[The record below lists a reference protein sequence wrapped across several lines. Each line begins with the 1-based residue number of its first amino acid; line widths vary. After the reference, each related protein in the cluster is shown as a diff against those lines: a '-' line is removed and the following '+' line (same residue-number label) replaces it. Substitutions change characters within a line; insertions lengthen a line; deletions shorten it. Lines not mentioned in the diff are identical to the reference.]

1 MLDIYNNPVAMEP
14 LMPVAERMRLAELSF
29 EILQESGR
37 LAGMVRSPWVFQE
50 VASVVRGMNCYYSN
64 LIEGHR
70 TSPRDI
76 ERAMARNFSGDALE
90 SANQLLAFAHMEVER
105 ELVELWEQ
113 GGVDVYSVEFVS
125 EIHRRF
131 YERLP
136 EEFRMARTA
145 MGKSYRIVPGTLRDF
160 MVDVGR
166 HTPPHFEAVVS
177 FLGRFRDFYSSPA
190 ISKTECL
197 VAVAA
202 AHHRLAWIHPFGDGN
217 GRVARLH
224 SQALLAHYGVAGLGL
239 WTLSRGLAR
248 RREDYYRFLEMAD
261 RVRVN
266 DYDGRG
272 NLSDAGLGAFCV
284 FFLESVLDQIRFMES
299 VLDISHLR
307 LRVERYFQFLEG
319 ESYREAFAAIVRVLV
334 DEGEIPRSRV
344 REITGKG
351 ATVAAE
357 IVRKGLEAEYFSSP
371 TPKGVLRVAFPE
383 QMRESLFP
391 KLYFPGGSEEG
402 SEASM

>member
-1 MLDIYNNPVAMEP
+1 MP
-14 LMPVAERMRLAELSF
+14 LAERGRLAELSF

-37 LAGMVRSPWVFQE
+37 LSGMVRSPWVFQE

-76 ERAMARNFSGDALE
+76 ERAMAKDFSGDLRE
-90 SANQLLAFAHMEVER
+90 RANQLLAFAHMEVER
-105 ELVELWEQ
+105 ELVDLWKQ
-113 GGVDVYSVEFVS
+113 GGGEVYSVEFIC

-145 MGKSYRIVPGTLRDF
+145 TGVAYQIVPGTLRNF

-166 HTPPHFEAVVS
+166 HTPPHFEAVGS
-177 FLGRFRDFYSSPA
+177 FLERFRDFYSSPA
-190 ISKTECL
+190 IPKTECL

-224 SQALLAHYGVAGLGL
+224 SQTLLAHYGVAGLGL

-248 RREDYYRFLEMAD
+248 RRGDYYRFLEMAD
-261 RVRVN
+261 RGRVN

-284 FFLESVLDQIRFMES
+284 FFLETMLDQVRFMGS
-299 VLDISHLR
+299 VLDISQLR
-307 LRVERYFQFLEG
+307 ARVERYFQFLEG
-319 ESYREAFAAIVRVLV
+319 ESYREAFAGIMRVLV

-351 ATVAAE
+351 ATVVAE
-357 IVRKGLEAEYFSSP
+357 IVKSGLEVGYFCSPSPKGL
-371 TPKGVLRVAFPE
+371 LRVAFPE
-383 QMRESLFP
+383 QMREALFP
-391 KLYFPGGSEEG
+391 KLYFPAGSNEP
-402 SEASM
+402 

>member
-1 MLDIYNNPVAMEP
+1 MLEVYNNPVAMEP
-14 LMPVAERMRLAELSF
+14 LMPLVERGHLAELSF

-37 LAGMVRSPWVFQE
+37 LAGRVRSPWVFQE

-64 LIEGHR
+64 MIEGHR

-76 ERAMARNFSGDALE
+76 ERAMARDFSGD
-90 SANQLLAFAHMEVER
+90 SAERSNQLLAFAHMEVER
-105 ELVELWEQ
+105 ELGGLLER
-113 GGVDVYSVEFVS
+113 GGVDVYSGEFLC

-136 EEFRMARTA
+136 EEFRTARTA
-145 MGKSYRIVPGTLRDF
+145 AGGAYQIVPGTLRDF

-166 HTPPHFEAVVS
+166 HTPPHFEAVGS

-190 ISKTECL
+190 IPKTECL
-197 VAVAA
+197 MAVAA

-239 WTLSRGLAR
+239 WTLSRGVAR
-248 RREDYYRFLEMAD
+248 RRADYYRFLDMAD
-261 RVRVN
+261 RRRVN

-284 FFLESVLDQIRFMES
+284 FFLETLLDQIRFMGS
-299 VLDISHLR
+299 VLDISNLR
-307 LRVERYFQFLEG
+307 LRVERYFQFMER
-319 ESYREAFAAIVRVLV
+319 ESYRDAFAAIVRVLV

-351 ATVAAE
+351 ATVVAE
-357 IVRKGLEAEYFSSP
+357 IVRRGLEAGYFRSP
-371 TPKGVLRVAFPE
+371 SPKGVLRVAFPE
-383 QMRESLFP
+383 RMREALFP
-391 KLYFPGGSEEG
+391 KLYFPAGSEEV
-402 SEASM
+402 

>member
-14 LMPVAERMRLAELSF
+14 LMPIAERGRLAELSF

-37 LAGMVRSPWVFQE
+37 LSGMVRSPWVFQE

-76 ERAMARNFSGDALE
+76 ERAMARNFSGETLE

-105 ELVELWEQ
+105 ELMELWEQ
-113 GGVDVYSVEFVS
+113 GGVDVYSVEFVC

-145 MGKSYRIVPGTLRDF
+145 TGVAYQIVPGTLRNF

-166 HTPPHFEAVVS
+166 HTPPHFEAVGS
-177 FLGRFRDFYSSPA
+177 FLERFRDFYSSPA
-190 ISKTECL
+190 IPKTECL

-224 SQALLAHYGVAGLGL
+224 SQALLAHYRVAGLGL

-248 RREDYYRFLEMAD
+248 RRGDYYRFLEMAD
-261 RVRVN
+261 RGRVN

-272 NLSDAGLGAFCV
+272 NLSDVGLGAFCV
-284 FFLESVLDQIRFMES
+284 FFLETILDQVRFMGS
-299 VLDISHLR
+299 VLDISQLR
-307 LRVERYFQFLEG
+307 SRVERYFQFLEG
-319 ESYREAFAAIVRVLV
+319 ESYREGFAGIMRVLV

-357 IVRKGLEAEYFSSP
+357 IVRKGLEAGYFSSP
-371 TPKGVLRVAFPE
+371 TPKGILRVAFPE
-383 QMRESLFP
+383 RMREALFP

-402 SEASM
+402 REAPM

>member
-1 MLDIYNNPVAMEP
+1 MP
-14 LMPVAERMRLAELSF
+14 LAERGRLAELSF

-37 LAGMVRSPWVFQE
+37 LSGMVRSPRVFQE

-76 ERAMARNFSGDALE
+76 ERAMARDFAGDSTE
-90 SANQLLAFAHMEVER
+90 RANQLLAFAHMEVER

-113 GGVDVYSVEFVS
+113 GGVGVYSAEFVC

-145 MGKSYRIVPGTLRDF
+145 TGVAYQIIPGTLRNF

-166 HTPPHFEAVVS
+166 HTPPHFEAVGS
-177 FLGRFRDFYSSPA
+177 FLERFRDFYSSPA
-190 ISKTECL
+190 IPKTECL

-224 SQALLAHYGVAGLGL
+224 SQALLAHYGVADLGL

-248 RREDYYRFLEMAD
+248 RRGDYYRFLEMAD
-261 RVRVN
+261 RGRVN

-272 NLSDAGLGAFCV
+272 NLSDVGLGAFCV
-284 FFLESVLDQIRFMES
+284 FFLETILDQVRFMGS
-299 VLDISHLR
+299 VLDISQLR
-307 LRVERYFQFLEG
+307 SRVKRYFQFLEG
-319 ESYREAFAAIVRVLV
+319 ESYREAFAGIMRVLV

-351 ATVAAE
+351 ATVVAE
-357 IVRKGLEAEYFSSP
+357 IVKRGLEVGYFCSPSPKGL
-371 TPKGVLRVAFPE
+371 LRVAFPE
-383 QMRESLFP
+383 QMREALFP
-391 KLYFPGGSEEG
+391 KLYFPAGSNEP
-402 SEASM
+402 

>member
-1 MLDIYNNPVAMEP
+1 
-14 LMPVAERMRLAELSF
+14 MPHAARGRLAELSF

-37 LAGMVRSPWVFQE
+37 LAGLVRSRWVFQE
-50 VASVVRGMNCYYSN
+50 VAAVVRGMNCYYSN

-76 ERAMARNFSGDALE
+76 ERAMAKDFSGDLTE
-90 SANQLLAFAHMEVER
+90 RANQLLAFAHMEVER
-105 ELVELWEQ
+105 ELVERLEQ
-113 GGVDVYSVEFVS
+113 GGVDVYSVEFVC

-145 MGKSYRIVPGTLRDF
+145 TGVAYQIIPGTLRNF

-166 HTPPHFEAVVS
+166 HTPPHFAAVGS
-177 FLGRFRDFYSSPA
+177 FLGRFRDFYSSPG
-190 ISKTECL
+190 IPKTECV

-224 SQALLAHYGVAGLGL
+224 SQALLAHYEVAGLGL

-248 RREDYYRFLEMAD
+248 RRGDYYRFLEMAD
-261 RVRVN
+261 RGRVN

-284 FFLESVLDQIRFMES
+284 FFLETMLDQVRFMGS
-299 VLDISHLR
+299 VLDISLLR
-307 LRVERYFQFLEG
+307 ARVERYFQFLEG
-319 ESYREAFAAIVRVLV
+319 ESYREAFAGIVRVLV

-351 ATVAAE
+351 ATVVAE
-357 IVRKGLEAEYFSSP
+357 IVKRGLEVGYFCSP
-371 TPKGVLRVAFPE
+371 SPKGVLRVAFPE
-383 QMRESLFP
+383 GMREAFFP
-391 KLYFPGGSEEG
+391 KLYFPAGNN
-402 SEASM
+402 EA

>member
-1 MLDIYNNPVAMEP
+1 MLEIYNNPVAMEP
-14 LMPVAERMRLAELSF
+14 LMPLAERGRLAELSF

-37 LAGMVRSPWVFQE
+37 LSGMVRSPWVFQE

-76 ERAMARNFSGDALE
+76 ERAMARDFVGDSTE
-90 SANQLLAFAHMEVER
+90 RANQLLAFAHMEVER

-113 GGVDVYSVEFVS
+113 GGVDVYSMEFIC

-145 MGKSYRIVPGTLRDF
+145 TGVAYQVVPGTLRNF

-166 HTPPHFEAVVS
+166 HTPPHFEAVGS
-177 FLGRFRDFYSSPA
+177 FLERFRDFYSSPA
-190 ISKTECL
+190 IPKTECL

-224 SQALLAHYGVAGLGL
+224 SQTLLAHYGVAGLGL

-248 RREDYYRFLEMAD
+248 RRGDYYRFLEMAD
-261 RVRVN
+261 RGRVN

-284 FFLESVLDQIRFMES
+284 FFLETMLDQVRFMGS
-299 VLDISHLR
+299 VLDISQLR
-307 LRVERYFQFLEG
+307 ARVERYFQFLEG
-319 ESYREAFAAIVRVLV
+319 ESYREAFAGIMRVLV

-351 ATVAAE
+351 ATVVAE
-357 IVRKGLEAEYFSSP
+357 IVKSGLEVGYFCSPSPKGL
-371 TPKGVLRVAFPE
+371 LRVAFPE
-383 QMRESLFP
+383 QMREALFP
-391 KLYFPGGSEEG
+391 KLYFPAGSNEP
-402 SEASM
+402 

>member
-1 MLDIYNNPVAMEP
+1 
-14 LMPVAERMRLAELSF
+14 MPQAERGRLAELSF

-37 LAGMVRSPWVFQE
+37 LTGLVRSRWVFQE

-76 ERAMARNFSGDALE
+76 ERAMAKDFSGDLTE
-90 SANQLLAFAHMEVER
+90 RANQLLAFAHMEVER

-113 GGVDVYSVEFVS
+113 GGVDVYSVEFIC

-145 MGKSYRIVPGTLRDF
+145 TGVAYQIVPGTLRNF

-166 HTPPHFEAVVS
+166 HTPPHFEALGS

-190 ISKTECL
+190 IPKTECL

-248 RREDYYRFLEMAD
+248 RRGDYYRFLEMAD
-261 RVRVN
+261 RGRVN

-284 FFLESVLDQIRFMES
+284 FFLETMLDQVRFMGS
-299 VLDISHLR
+299 VLDISQLR
-307 LRVERYFQFLEG
+307 ARVKRYFQFLEG
-319 ESYREAFAAIVRVLV
+319 ESYREAFAGIMRVLV

-351 ATVAAE
+351 ATVVAE
-357 IVRKGLEAEYFSSP
+357 IVKRGLEVGYFCSPSPKGL
-371 TPKGVLRVAFPE
+371 LRVAFPE
-383 QMRESLFP
+383 QMREALFP
-391 KLYFPGGSEEG
+391 KLYFPAGSNEP
-402 SEASM
+402 

>member
-1 MLDIYNNPVAMEP
+1 MSEIYSDPSAIEP
-14 LMPVAERMRLAELSF
+14 LMPQAERGRLAELSF

-37 LAGMVRSPWVFQE
+37 LTGLVRSRWVFQE

-76 ERAMARNFSGDALE
+76 ERAMAKDFSGDLTE
-90 SANQLLAFAHMEVER
+90 RANQLLAFAHMEVER

-113 GGVDVYSVEFVS
+113 GGVDVYSVEFIC

-145 MGKSYRIVPGTLRDF
+145 TGVAYQIVPGTLRNF

-166 HTPPHFEAVVS
+166 HTPPHFEALGS

-190 ISKTECL
+190 IPKTECL

-248 RREDYYRFLEMAD
+248 RRGDYYRFLEMAD
-261 RVRVN
+261 RGRVN

-284 FFLESVLDQIRFMES
+284 FFLETMLDQVRFMGS
-299 VLDISHLR
+299 VLDISQLR
-307 LRVERYFQFLEG
+307 ARVKRYFQFLEG
-319 ESYREAFAAIVRVLV
+319 ESYREAFAGIMRVLV

-351 ATVAAE
+351 ATVVAE
-357 IVRKGLEAEYFSSP
+357 IVKRGLEVGYFCSPSPKGL
-371 TPKGVLRVAFPE
+371 LRVAFPE
-383 QMRESLFP
+383 QMREALFP
-391 KLYFPGGSEEG
+391 KLYFPAGSNEP
-402 SEASM
+402 

>member
-1 MLDIYNNPVAMEP
+1 MSEVYSNPSAMEP
-14 LMPVAERMRLAELSF
+14 LMPLAERGRLAELSF

-37 LAGMVRSPWVFQE
+37 LSGMVRSPRVFQE

-76 ERAMARNFSGDALE
+76 ERAMARDFAGDSTE
-90 SANQLLAFAHMEVER
+90 RANQLLAFAHMEVER

-113 GGVDVYSVEFVS
+113 GGVGVYSAEFVC

-145 MGKSYRIVPGTLRDF
+145 TGVAYQIIPGTLRNF

-166 HTPPHFEAVVS
+166 HTPPHFEAVGS
-177 FLGRFRDFYSSPA
+177 FLERFRDFYSSPA
-190 ISKTECL
+190 IPKTECL

-224 SQALLAHYGVAGLGL
+224 SQALLAHYGVADLGL

-248 RREDYYRFLEMAD
+248 RRGDYYRFLEMAD
-261 RVRVN
+261 RGRVN

-272 NLSDAGLGAFCV
+272 NLSDVGLGAFCV
-284 FFLESVLDQIRFMES
+284 FFLETILDQVRFMGS
-299 VLDISHLR
+299 VLDISQLR
-307 LRVERYFQFLEG
+307 SRVKRYFQFLEG
-319 ESYREAFAAIVRVLV
+319 ESYREAFAGIMRVLV

-351 ATVAAE
+351 ATVVAE
-357 IVRKGLEAEYFSSP
+357 IVKRGLEVGYFCSPSPKGL
-371 TPKGVLRVAFPE
+371 LRVAFPE
-383 QMRESLFP
+383 QMREALFP
-391 KLYFPGGSEEG
+391 KLYFPAGSNEP
-402 SEASM
+402 

>member
-1 MLDIYNNPVAMEP
+1 MSEVYSNPSAMEP
-14 LMPVAERMRLAELSF
+14 LMPIAERGRLAELSF

-37 LAGMVRSPWVFQE
+37 LSGMVRSPWVFQE

-76 ERAMARNFSGDALE
+76 ERAMARDFAGDSTE
-90 SANQLLAFAHMEVER
+90 RANQLLAFAHMEVER

-113 GGVDVYSVEFVS
+113 GGEDVYSAEFVC

-145 MGKSYRIVPGTLRDF
+145 GGVAYQIIPGTLRNF

-166 HTPPHFEAVVS
+166 HTPPHFEAVGS
-177 FLGRFRDFYSSPA
+177 FLERFRDFYSSPA
-190 ISKTECL
+190 IPKTECL

-224 SQALLAHYGVAGLGL
+224 SQALLAHYGLAGLGL

-248 RREDYYRFLEMAD
+248 RRGDYYRFLEMAD
-261 RVRVN
+261 RGRVN

-284 FFLESVLDQIRFMES
+284 FFLETILDQIRFMGS
-299 VLDISHLR
+299 VLDISQLR
-307 LRVERYFQFLEG
+307 SRVERYFQFLEG
-319 ESYREAFAAIVRVLV
+319 ESYREFFAGIVRVLV

-357 IVRKGLEAEYFSSP
+357 IVRKGLEAGYFCSP

-383 QMRESLFP
+383 QMREALFP
-391 KLYFPGGSEEG
+391 KLYFPGGIEEG
-402 SEASM
+402 REALM

>member
-1 MLDIYNNPVAMEP
+1 
-14 LMPVAERMRLAELSF
+14 
-29 EILQESGR
+29 
-37 LAGMVRSPWVFQE
+37 
-50 VASVVRGMNCYYSN
+50 
-64 LIEGHR
+64 
-70 TSPRDI
+70 
-76 ERAMARNFSGDALE
+76 MARDFAGDSTE
-90 SANQLLAFAHMEVER
+90 RANQLLAFAHMEVER
-105 ELVELWEQ
+105 EVVELWEQ
-113 GGVDVYSVEFVS
+113 GGVDVYSAEFVC

-145 MGKSYRIVPGTLRDF
+145 KGVAYQIIPGTLRNF

-166 HTPPHFEAVVS
+166 HTPPHFEAVGS
-177 FLGRFRDFYSSPA
+177 FLERFRDFYSSPE
-190 ISKTECL
+190 IPKTECL

-248 RREDYYRFLEMAD
+248 RRGDYYRFLEMAD
-261 RVRVN
+261 RGRVN

-284 FFLESVLDQIRFMES
+284 FFLETILDQVRFMGS
-299 VLDISHLR
+299 VLDISQLR
-307 LRVERYFQFLEG
+307 SRVERYFQFLEG
-319 ESYREAFAAIVRVLV
+319 ESYREAFAGIMRVLV

-357 IVRKGLEAEYFSSP
+357 IVRKGLEAGYFCSP
-371 TPKGVLRVAFPE
+371 SPKGVLRVAFPE
-383 QMRESLFP
+383 QMREALFP
-391 KLYFPGGSEEG
+391 KLYFPGVSEEG
-402 SEASM
+402 RGALM

>member
-1 MLDIYNNPVAMEP
+1 MLEIYNNPVAIEP
-14 LMPVAERMRLAELSF
+14 LMPIAERGRLAELSF

-37 LAGMVRSPWVFQE
+37 LAGLVRSPWVFQE

-76 ERAMARNFSGDALE
+76 ERAMARDFAGDSRE
-90 SANQLLAFAHMEVER
+90 RANQLLAFAHMEVER

-113 GGVDVYSVEFVS
+113 GGEDVYSAEFVC

-145 MGKSYRIVPGTLRDF
+145 TGVAYQIIPGTLRNF

-166 HTPPHFEAVVS
+166 HTPPHFEAVGS
-177 FLGRFRDFYSSPA
+177 FLERFRDFYSSPA
-190 ISKTECL
+190 IPKTECL

-224 SQALLAHYGVAGLGL
+224 SQALLAQYGLAGMGL
-239 WTLSRGLAR
+239 WTFSRGLAR
-248 RREDYYRFLEMAD
+248 RRGDYYRFLEMED
-261 RVRVN
+261 RGRVN

-284 FFLESVLDQIRFMES
+284 FFLETILDQVRFMGS
-299 VLDISHLR
+299 VLDISQLR
-307 LRVERYFQFLEG
+307 SRVERYFQFLEG
-319 ESYREAFAAIVRVLV
+319 ESYREAFSGIVRVLV

-344 REITGKG
+344 RKITGKG

-357 IVRKGLEAEYFSSP
+357 IVKRGLEAGYFCSP
-371 TPKGVLRVAFPE
+371 SPKGVLRVAFPE
-383 QMRESLFP
+383 QMREALFP
-391 KLYFPGGSEEG
+391 KLYFPAGSNEP
-402 SEASM
+402 

>member
-1 MLDIYNNPVAMEP
+1 LDFRLMSEIYSDPSAIEP
-14 LMPVAERMRLAELSF
+14 LMPQAERGRLAELSF

-37 LAGMVRSPWVFQE
+37 LAGLVRSRWVFQE

-76 ERAMARNFSGDALE
+76 ERAMAKDFSGDLTE
-90 SANQLLAFAHMEVER
+90 RANQLLAFAHMEVER

-113 GGVDVYSVEFVS
+113 GGVDVYSVEFIC

-145 MGKSYRIVPGTLRDF
+145 TGVAYQIVPGTLRNF

-166 HTPPHFEAVVS
+166 HTPPHFEALGS

-190 ISKTECL
+190 IPKTECL

-248 RREDYYRFLEMAD
+248 RRGDYYRFLEMAD
-261 RVRVN
+261 RGRVN

-284 FFLESVLDQIRFMES
+284 FFLETMLDQVRFMGS
-299 VLDISHLR
+299 VLDISQLR
-307 LRVERYFQFLEG
+307 ARVKRYFQFLEG
-319 ESYREAFAAIVRVLV
+319 ESYREAFAGIMRVLV

-351 ATVAAE
+351 ATVVAE
-357 IVRKGLEAEYFSSP
+357 IVKRGLEVGYFCSPSPKGL
-371 TPKGVLRVAFPE
+371 LRVAFPE
-383 QMRESLFP
+383 QMREALFP
-391 KLYFPGGSEEG
+391 KLYFPAGSNEP
-402 SEASM
+402 

>member
-1 MLDIYNNPVAMEP
+1 MSEIYSDPSAIEP
-14 LMPVAERMRLAELSF
+14 LMPQAERGRLAELSF

-37 LAGMVRSPWVFQE
+37 LAGLVRSRWVFQE

-76 ERAMARNFSGDALE
+76 ERAMARDFSGDLTE
-90 SANQLLAFAHMEVER
+90 RANQLLAFAHMEVER

-113 GGVDVYSVEFVS
+113 GGVDVYSVEFIC

-145 MGKSYRIVPGTLRDF
+145 TGVAYQIAPGTLRNF

-166 HTPPHFEAVVS
+166 HTPPHFEAVGS

-190 ISKTECL
+190 IPKTECL

-248 RREDYYRFLEMAD
+248 RRGDYYRFLEMAD
-261 RVRVN
+261 RGRVN

-284 FFLESVLDQIRFMES
+284 FFLETMLDQVRFMGS
-299 VLDISHLR
+299 VLDISQLR
-307 LRVERYFQFLEG
+307 ARVERYFQFLEG
-319 ESYREAFAAIVRVLV
+319 ESYREAFAGIMRVLV

-351 ATVAAE
+351 ATVVAE
-357 IVRKGLEAEYFSSP
+357 IVKSGLEVGYFCSP
-371 TPKGVLRVAFPE
+371 SPKGVLRVAFPE
-383 QMRESLFP
+383 GMREALFP
-391 KLYFPGGSEEG
+391 KLYFPAGNN
-402 SEASM
+402 EA

>member
-1 MLDIYNNPVAMEP
+1 MSEIYSDPSAIEP
-14 LMPVAERMRLAELSF
+14 LMPQAGRGRLAELSF

-37 LAGMVRSPWVFQE
+37 LAGLVRSRWVFQE

-76 ERAMARNFSGDALE
+76 ERAMAKDFSGDLTE
-90 SANQLLAFAHMEVER
+90 RANQLLAFAHMEVER
-105 ELVELWEQ
+105 ELVELWDQ
-113 GGVDVYSVEFVS
+113 GGVDVYSVEFIC

-145 MGKSYRIVPGTLRDF
+145 TGVAYQIVPGTLRNF
-160 MVDVGR
+160 MVDVGL
-166 HTPPHFEAVVS
+166 HTPPHFEAVGS
-177 FLGRFRDFYSSPA
+177 FLGRFRDFYSLPA
-190 ISKTECL
+190 IPKTECL

-202 AHHRLAWIHPFGDGN
+202 AHHRLVWIHPFGDGN

-224 SQALLAHYGVAGLGL
+224 SQALLARNGVAGLGL

-248 RREDYYRFLEMAD
+248 RRGDYYRFLEMAD
-261 RVRVN
+261 RGRVN

-284 FFLESVLDQIRFMES
+284 FFLETMLDQVRFMGS
-299 VLDISHLR
+299 VLDITQLR
-307 LRVERYFQFLEG
+307 ARVERYFQFLEG
-319 ESYREAFAAIVRVLV
+319 GPYREAFAGIVRVLV

-351 ATVAAE
+351 ATVVAE
-357 IVRKGLEAEYFSSP
+357 IVRRGLEVGYFCSP
-371 TPKGVLRVAFPE
+371 SPKGVLRVAFPE
-383 QMRESLFP
+383 GMREALFP
-391 KLYFPGGSEEG
+391 KLYFPAGNNEE
-402 SEASM
+402 

>member
-1 MLDIYNNPVAMEP
+1 
-14 LMPVAERMRLAELSF
+14 
-29 EILQESGR
+29 
-37 LAGMVRSPWVFQE
+37 MVRSPWVFQE

-76 ERAMARNFSGDALE
+76 ERAMARDFAGDSTE
-90 SANQLLAFAHMEVER
+90 RANQLLAFAHMEVER
-105 ELVELWEQ
+105 EVVELWEQ
-113 GGVDVYSVEFVS
+113 GGVDVYSAEFVC

-145 MGKSYRIVPGTLRDF
+145 TGVAYQIIPGTLRNF

-166 HTPPHFEAVVS
+166 HTPPHFEAVGS
-177 FLGRFRDFYSSPA
+177 FLERFRDFYSSPA
-190 ISKTECL
+190 IPKTECL

-224 SQALLAHYGVAGLGL
+224 SQALLAHYGLAGLGL

-248 RREDYYRFLEMAD
+248 RRGDYYRFLEMAD
-261 RVRVN
+261 RGRVN

-284 FFLESVLDQIRFMES
+284 FFLETILDQVRFMGS
-299 VLDISHLR
+299 VLDISQLR
-307 LRVERYFQFLEG
+307 SRVERYFQFLEG
-319 ESYREAFAAIVRVLV
+319 ESYREAFAGIVRVLV

-357 IVRKGLEAEYFSSP
+357 IVRKGLEAGYFCSP

-383 QMRESLFP
+383 QMREALFP
-391 KLYFPGGSEEG
+391 KLYFPGGIEEG
-402 SEASM
+402 REALM

>member
-1 MLDIYNNPVAMEP
+1 MSEIYSDPSAIEP
-14 LMPVAERMRLAELSF
+14 LMPQAERGRLAELSF

-37 LAGMVRSPWVFQE
+37 LAGLVRSRWVFQE

-76 ERAMARNFSGDALE
+76 ERAMARDFSGDLTE
-90 SANQLLAFAHMEVER
+90 RANQLLAFAHMEVER

-113 GGVDVYSVEFVS
+113 GGVDVYSVEFIC

-145 MGKSYRIVPGTLRDF
+145 TGVAYQIAPGTLRNF

-166 HTPPHFEAVVS
+166 HTPPHFEAVGS

-190 ISKTECL
+190 IPKTECL

-248 RREDYYRFLEMAD
+248 RRGDYYRFLEMAD
-261 RVRVN
+261 RGRVN

-284 FFLESVLDQIRFMES
+284 FFLETMLDQVRFMGS
-299 VLDISHLR
+299 VLDISQLR
-307 LRVERYFQFLEG
+307 ARVERYFQFLEG
-319 ESYREAFAAIVRVLV
+319 ESYREAFAGIMRVLV

-351 ATVAAE
+351 ATVVAE
-357 IVRKGLEAEYFSSP
+357 IVKSGLEVGYFCSP
-371 TPKGVLRVAFPE
+371 SPKGVLRVAFPE
-383 QMRESLFP
+383 GMREALFP
-391 KLYFPGGSEEG
+391 KLYFPAGSNEP
-402 SEASM
+402 

>member
-1 MLDIYNNPVAMEP
+1 MP
-14 LMPVAERMRLAELSF
+14 LAERGRLAELSF

-37 LAGMVRSPWVFQE
+37 LAGLVRSHWVFQE

-76 ERAMARNFSGDALE
+76 ERAMARDFAGDALE

-105 ELVELWEQ
+105 ELVDLWEQ
-113 GGVDVYSVEFVS
+113 GGVDVYSVEFVC

-136 EEFRMARTA
+136 EEFRMAQTA
-145 MGKSYRIVPGTLRDF
+145 TGVAYQIVPGTLRNF

-166 HTPPHFEAVVS
+166 HTPPHFEAVGS
-177 FLGRFRDFYSSPA
+177 FLERFRDFYSSPA
-190 ISKTECL
+190 IPKTECL

-248 RREDYYRFLEMAD
+248 RRGDYYRFLEMAD
-261 RVRVN
+261 RERVN

-272 NLSDAGLGAFCV
+272 NLSDAGLAAFCV
-284 FFLESVLDQIRFMES
+284 FFLETMLDQVRFMGS
-299 VLDISHLR
+299 VLDISQLR
-307 LRVERYFQFLEG
+307 SRVERYFQFLEG

-357 IVRKGLEAEYFSSP
+357 IVRKGLEAGYFCSP

-383 QMRESLFP
+383 QMREALFP

-402 SEASM
+402 REAPV

>member
-1 MLDIYNNPVAMEP
+1 
-14 LMPVAERMRLAELSF
+14 
-29 EILQESGR
+29 
-37 LAGMVRSPWVFQE
+37 MVRSPWVFQE

-76 ERAMARNFSGDALE
+76 ERAMARDFAGDSTE
-90 SANQLLAFAHMEVER
+90 RANQLLAFAHMEVER

-113 GGVDVYSVEFVS
+113 GGEDVYSAEFVC

-145 MGKSYRIVPGTLRDF
+145 TGVAYQIIPGTLRNF

-166 HTPPHFEAVVS
+166 HTPPHFEAVGS
-177 FLGRFRDFYSSPA
+177 FLERFRDFYSSPA
-190 ISKTECL
+190 IPKTECL

-248 RREDYYRFLEMAD
+248 RRGDYYRFLEMAD
-261 RVRVN
+261 RGRVN

-284 FFLESVLDQIRFMES
+284 FFLETILDQIRFMGS
-299 VLDISHLR
+299 VLDISQLR
-307 LRVERYFQFLEG
+307 SRVERYFQFLEG
-319 ESYREAFAAIVRVLV
+319 ESYREAFAGIVRVLV

-351 ATVAAE
+351 ATVVAE
-357 IVRKGLEAEYFSSP
+357 IVRKGLEAGYFCSP
-371 TPKGVLRVAFPE
+371 SPKGVLRVAFPE
-383 QMRESLFP
+383 QMREALFP

-402 SEASM
+402 REALV

>member
-1 MLDIYNNPVAMEP
+1 MTEVYCDPSAMEP
-14 LMPVAERMRLAELSF
+14 LMPLAERGRLAELSF

-37 LAGMVRSPWVFQE
+37 LAGLVRSKWVFQE
-50 VASVVRGMNCYYSN
+50 VAAVVRGMNCYYSN

-76 ERAMARNFSGDALE
+76 ERAMARDFSGDSAE
-90 SANQLLAFAHMEVER
+90 RANQLLAFAHMEVER
-105 ELVELWEQ
+105 ELGGLLEE
-113 GGVDVYSVEFVS
+113 GGVDVYSGEFVC

-136 EEFRMARTA
+136 EEFREARTA
-145 MGKSYRIVPGTLRDF
+145 AGRAYQIVPGSLRDF
-160 MVDVGR
+160 MVEVGR
-166 HTPPHFEAVVS
+166 HTPPHFESVGS
-177 FLGRFRDFYSSPA
+177 FLERFRDFYSSPG
-190 ISKTECL
+190 ISKAECL

-248 RREDYYRFLEMAD
+248 RRADYYRFLEMAD
-261 RVRVN
+261 RGRVN

-284 FFLESVLDQIRFMES
+284 FFLETMLDQVRFMGS
-299 VLDISHLR
+299 VLDISQLR
-307 LRVERYFQFLEG
+307 ARVERYFQFLEG
-319 ESYREAFAAIVRVLV
+319 ESYREAFAGIVRVLV

-351 ATVAAE
+351 ATVVAE
-357 IVRKGLEAEYFSSP
+357 IVKRGLEAGYFCSP
-371 TPKGVLRVAFPE
+371 SPKGVLRVAFPE
-383 QMRESLFP
+383 GMREALFP
-391 KLYFPGGSEEG
+391 KLYFPAGGAG
-402 SEASM
+402 DG

>member
-1 MLDIYNNPVAMEP
+1 
-14 LMPVAERMRLAELSF
+14 MPQTARGRLAELSF

-37 LAGMVRSPWVFQE
+37 LAGLVRSGWVFLE
-50 VASVVRGMNCYYSN
+50 VAAVVRGMNCYYSN
-64 LIEGHR
+64 LIEGHQ

-76 ERAMARNFSGDALE
+76 ERAMAKDFSGDLTE
-90 SANQLLAFAHMEVER
+90 RANQLLAYAHMEVER
-105 ELVELWEQ
+105 ELVEHLEQ
-113 GGVDVYSVEFVS
+113 GGVDVYSVEFVC

-145 MGKSYRIVPGTLRDF
+145 TGGAYQIVPGTLRNF

-166 HTPPHFEAVVS
+166 HTPPHFVAVGS
-177 FLGRFRDFYSSPA
+177 FLGRFRDFYSSSGIP
-190 ISKTECL
+190 KTECL

-248 RREDYYRFLEMAD
+248 RRGDYYRFLEMAD
-261 RVRVN
+261 RGRVN

-284 FFLESVLDQIRFMES
+284 FFLETMLDQVRFMGS
-299 VLDISHLR
+299 VLDILQLR
-307 LRVERYFQFLEG
+307 ARVERYFQFLEG
-319 ESYREAFAAIVRVLV
+319 ESYNEAFAGIMRVLV

-351 ATVAAE
+351 ATVVAE
-357 IVRKGLEAEYFSSP
+357 IVKRGLEVGYFCSP
-371 TPKGVLRVAFPE
+371 SPKGVLRVAFPE
-383 QMRESLFP
+383 QMREAIFP
-391 KLYFPGGSEEG
+391 KLYFPAGSNEP
-402 SEASM
+402 

>member
-1 MLDIYNNPVAMEP
+1 MLEIYSNPAAIEP
-14 LMPVAERMRLAELSF
+14 LMPIAERGRLAELSF

-37 LAGMVRSPWVFQE
+37 LAGLVRSPWFFQE

-76 ERAMARNFSGDALE
+76 ERAMARDFAGDSTE
-90 SANQLLAFAHMEVER
+90 RANQLLAFAHMEVER

-113 GGVDVYSVEFVS
+113 GGEDVYSAEFVC

-145 MGKSYRIVPGTLRDF
+145 TGVAYQIIPGTLRNF

-166 HTPPHFEAVVS
+166 HTPPHFEAVGS
-177 FLGRFRDFYSSPA
+177 FLERFRDFYSSPA
-190 ISKTECL
+190 IPKTECL

-239 WTLSRGLAR
+239 WTLSGGLAR
-248 RREDYYRFLEMAD
+248 RRGDYYRFLEMAD
-261 RVRVN
+261 RGRVN

-284 FFLESVLDQIRFMES
+284 FFLETILDQVRFMGS
-299 VLDISHLR
+299 VLDISQLR
-307 LRVERYFQFLEG
+307 SRVERYFQFLEG
-319 ESYREAFAAIVRVLV
+319 ESYREAFSGIVRVLV

-357 IVRKGLEAEYFSSP
+357 IVRKGLEAGYFCSP

-383 QMRESLFP
+383 QMREALFP
-391 KLYFPGGSEEG
+391 KLYFPAGIEEG
-402 SEASM
+402 RGALM

>member
-1 MLDIYNNPVAMEP
+1 MSEIYSDPSAIEP
-14 LMPVAERMRLAELSF
+14 LMPQAERGRLAELSF

-37 LAGMVRSPWVFQE
+37 LAGLVRSRWVFQE

-70 TSPRDI
+70 TSTRDI
-76 ERAMARNFSGDALE
+76 ERAMAKDFSGDLTE
-90 SANQLLAFAHMEVER
+90 RANQLLAFAHMEVER

-113 GGVDVYSVEFVS
+113 GGVDVYSVEFIC

-145 MGKSYRIVPGTLRDF
+145 TGVAYQIVPGTLRNF

-166 HTPPHFEAVVS
+166 HTPPHFEALGS

-190 ISKTECL
+190 IPKTECL

-248 RREDYYRFLEMAD
+248 RRGDYYRFLEMAD
-261 RVRVN
+261 RGRVN

-284 FFLESVLDQIRFMES
+284 FFLETMLDQVRFMGS
-299 VLDISHLR
+299 VLDISQLR
-307 LRVERYFQFLEG
+307 ARVKRYFQFLEG
-319 ESYREAFAAIVRVLV
+319 ESYREAFAGIMRVLV

-351 ATVAAE
+351 ATVVAE
-357 IVRKGLEAEYFSSP
+357 IVKRGLEVGYFCSPSPKGL
-371 TPKGVLRVAFPE
+371 LRVAFPE
-383 QMRESLFP
+383 QMREALFP
-391 KLYFPGGSEEG
+391 KLYFPAGSNEP
-402 SEASM
+402 

>member
-1 MLDIYNNPVAMEP
+1 MSEVYSNPSAMEP
-14 LMPVAERMRLAELSF
+14 LMPIAERGRLAELSF

-37 LAGMVRSPWVFQE
+37 LSGMVRSPWVFQE

-76 ERAMARNFSGDALE
+76 ERAMARDFAGDSTE
-90 SANQLLAFAHMEVER
+90 RANQLLAFAHMEVER

-113 GGVDVYSVEFVS
+113 GGEDVYSAEFVC

-145 MGKSYRIVPGTLRDF
+145 TGVAYQIIPGTLRNF

-166 HTPPHFEAVVS
+166 HTPPHFEAVGS
-177 FLGRFRDFYSSPA
+177 FLERFRDFYSSPA
-190 ISKTECL
+190 IPKTECL

-224 SQALLAHYGVAGLGL
+224 SQALLAHYGLAGLGL

-248 RREDYYRFLEMAD
+248 RRGDYYRFLEMAD
-261 RVRVN
+261 RGRVN

-284 FFLESVLDQIRFMES
+284 FFLETILDQIRFMGS
-299 VLDISHLR
+299 VLDISQLR
-307 LRVERYFQFLEG
+307 SRVERYFQFLEG
-319 ESYREAFAAIVRVLV
+319 ESYREFFAGIVRVLV

-357 IVRKGLEAEYFSSP
+357 IVRKGLEAGYFCSP

-383 QMRESLFP
+383 QMREALFP
-391 KLYFPGGSEEG
+391 KLYFPGGIEEG
-402 SEASM
+402 REALM